1 LVQDVRH
8 EDQSH
13 HVFDVELLHGLMN
26 HREQAN
32 LHACVEN

>member
-1 LVQDVRH
+1 VQDAHH

-13 HVFDVELLHGLMN
+13 HVFGEEHRRGSMN

-32 LHACVEN
+32 LHVGVEN